1 MKTEYDVIVVGSGT
15 AGCYF
20 AHEMSKQGYSVCVVD
35 REPEEKLGERLQ
47 IFHIDREMFGK
58 MGVPRPEPGDP
69 DYRNE
74 FQAGTYYSPFGRYH
88 RRNDGTQTI
97 VRAEYPFL
105 VCSLPPFLR
114 RLRSWCREAGVTFYD
129 ETEFLDLLTNETGGV
144 VGICA
149 LQNGAQVHMRSRLVA
164 DCSGIPSAARR
175 KLKQPSTVA
184 GFEIS
189 PREMMYVLL
198 EYVRLDH
205 PERDLPHCAEHW
217 AYYKG
222 WIAQTG
228 EPDVAIFGTGA
239 NLSYAY
245 AQTCFDRFKANVD
258 MPEGT
263 VIRRERGVTP
273 YRPAPYSMVHDGFV
287 CMGDAAC
294 MTKWIGEGICSGWV
308 GCNDA
313 AKAAGEA
320 MRGGR
325 YPTQEALWA
334 FNVQYN
340 TTQAA
345 DFAYIVATAVNAV
358 DCTAE
363 EMDYEFRKG
372 IVFNDKA
379 MTNMNR
385 NWNADMPAGD
395 AAVLVGKVM
404 AGALTGNLRLKTVR
418 NLMRGILCA
427 TLLKGHYRRFPRA
440 PGGFAKWVEKCDRLW
455 AKCGNMADVTE
466 RCEARRQT
474 AQHR

>member
-1 MKTEYDVIVVGSGT
+1 MKTEFDVLVVGSGT

-20 AHEMSKQGYSVCVVD
+20 AHEMGRQGYSVCVID
-35 REPEEKLGERLQ
+35 KAPAGRLGERLQ
-47 IFHIDREMFGK
+47 IFHIDQEIFEK
-58 MGVPRPEPGDP
+58 LGVPRPKPGDP

-74 FQAGTYYSPFGRYH
+74 FQAGTYYSPYGQYKK
-88 RRNDGTQTI
+88 RNDGTQTI

-105 VCSLPPFLR
+105 VCSLPPFLQ
-114 RLRSWCREAGVTFYD
+114 RLRKWCGEAGVTFYD
-129 ETEFLDLLTNETGGV
+129 ETELTDLIYNETGGV
-144 VGICA
+144 AGVRAKCE
-149 LQNGAQVHMRSRLVA
+149 GAEVCLYARLVA
-164 DCSGIPSAARR
+164 DCSGIPSVARR
-175 KLKQPSTVA
+175 KLKKPTTVA
-184 GFEIS
+184 DFEIG

-198 EYVRLDH
+198 EYVKLAH

-239 NLSYAY
+239 NLSYEY
-245 AQTCFDRFKANVD
+245 AQTCFDRFKAHVE

-263 VIRRERGVTP
+263 VIKRERGVTP

-287 CMGDAAC
+287 CLGDAAC

-308 GCNDA
+308 GCKYA
-313 AKAAGEA
+313 AEAAGEA

-325 YPTQEALWA
+325 YPTQESLWP
-334 FNVQYN
+334 FNVKYN

-345 DFAYIVATAVNAV
+345 DFAYIVATAINAV
-358 DCTAE
+358 DCSAD

-385 NWNADMPAGD
+385 NWNAEMPPAE
-395 AAVLVGKVM
+395 ALALVGKVI
-404 AGALTGNLRLKTVR
+404 AGVLTGHISLRTVR
-418 NLMRGILCA
+418 YLIRGIWYA
-427 TLLKGHYRRFPRA
+427 TLLQSHYRKFPRA
-440 PGGFAKWVEKCDRLW
+440 IAPFAAWAKKCDRLW

-466 RCEARRQT
+466 RCEARNQNG
-474 AQHR
+474 